1 MICPKYS
8 INGTATA
15 SLAEDAAKAAS
26 ALRAAL
32 LALREIA
39 PNGRDYVYD
48 GRLKDAQTEWQ
59 SLYDSVSAALESVK
73 DYQMALSDRPK

>member
-1 MICPKYS
+1 MICPQYS

-39 PNGRDYVYD
+39 PNGRDYVL
-48 GRLKDAQTEWQ
+48 GGFKDAQAEWQ
-59 SLYDSVSAALESVK
+59 ALYDSVSVALDSVK
-73 DYQMALSDRPK
+73 DYQMAISDRPR